1 MAQYGKTE
9 YWDERYTRDPEP
21 FDWYQRWS
29 GIRDIVGEYLKS
41 KSASILNTGCGNS
54 RLSEEMY
61 EDGYTQIM
69 NVDYSL
75 VAIKSMQEKYRE
87 KVGMQFVQMD
97 LRAMEFPEGAYNVVI
112 DKGTL
117 DSVLCGEGSTL
128 NVQKML
134 MEVSRVLDSKGVYIL
149 ISHGQPS
156 YRLTYLQR
164 PEFGWDVKVHTVG
177 KPTMGMAGAQPTD
190 DKEGNVHYIY
200 VYQRGSDGSGGAGAA

>member
-29 GIRDIVGEYLKS
+29 GVRDIIGEYLKS
-41 KSASILNTGCGNS
+41 KSASILNVGCGNS

-75 VAIKSMQEKYRE
+75 VAIKAMQEKYRE
-87 KVGMQFVQMD
+87 KAGMQFVQMD

-134 MEVSRVLDSKGVYIL
+134 MEVSRVLDSKGTYIL

-177 KPTMGMAGAQPTD
+177 KPTMGMASAQPTD

-200 VYQRGSDGSGGAGAA
+200 VCQRGSDGSGGAGAA